1 MLVETSYAANGRK
14 SSVAYDHF
22 SLLRTLKDGFGLPCL
37 NQACDATSLIMN
49 DMFGGKQA
57 RVGKASSAN
66 AVTRFRR
73 AGRRCDR
80 TRVGSRRPPGSRLRC
95 QPRRRG
101 MSDDHHDITVRRQ
114 RLVGGQEPQR
124 LGHCL
129 SDQHPVERITMISE
143 RQMA

>member
-80 TRVGSRRPPGSRLRC
+80 TRDRSRRRRVRASDVSLGDGVCQTTITTSLYAASAWSVVRSRSGSV
-95 QPRRRG
+95 
-101 MSDDHHDITVRRQ
+101 I
-114 RLVGGQEPQR
+114 
-124 LGHCL
+124 
-129 SDQHPVERITMISE
+129 
-143 RQMA
+143 A

>member
-80 TRVGSRRPPGSRLRC
+80 TRDRSRR
-95 QPRRRG
+95 RRVRASDVSLGDGG